1 MVGVG
6 SGDVRP
12 KEQRK
17 VHARMLILGQL
28 LAKGIFPFD
37 KQLCLKLKKQI
48 LFRIGKKKAISTVW
62 VYISTEPKVSLKVG
76 LHN

>member
-1 MVGVG
+1 MC
-6 SGDVRP
+6 SP
-12 KEQRK
+12 KNRK

-37 KQLCLKLKKQI
+37 KQLCSKLKKQI
-48 LFRIGKKKAISTVW
+48 LFRIGKKKKPIALFGSI
-62 VYISTEPKVSLKVG
+62 YQLEPKVSLKVG

>member
-48 LFRIGKKKAISTVW
+48 LFRIGKKKPLALFGSIYQLSQR
-62 VYISTEPKVSLKVG
+62 YP
-76 LHN
+76 